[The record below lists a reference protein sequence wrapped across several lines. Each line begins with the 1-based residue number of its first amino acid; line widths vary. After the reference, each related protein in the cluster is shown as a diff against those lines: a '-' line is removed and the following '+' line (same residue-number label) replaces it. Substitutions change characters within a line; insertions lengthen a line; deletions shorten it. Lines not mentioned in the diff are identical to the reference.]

1 MLVYGDVER
10 VERVADKRAA
20 ILETLRLVE
29 PMAAG
34 IERHAA
40 VVSAFV
46 SLSELAQGIAD
57 AAFRERGAEA
67 SSSQEQVVST
77 ALVALAR
84 TVDESW
90 RSGFEPGALPW
101 SALRALNRLDGAETL
116 RVKEAEG
123 YAFYALY
130 PETYLEAAR
139 RSGLDRGT
147 TVIGIRSIGTGL
159 AALVAAALDA
169 AIPATVRPVGHPFR
183 REIRIDT
190 ALAEHLTADPDRS
203 FAIVDEGPGLSGSS
217 FGAVADWLEARG
229 VAGGRIHFFPS
240 HPGDLGPEAAD
251 PHRARWSSASR
262 HWVGADDLLLNG
274 GRLGAWAAELVGTLE
289 TPLEDL
295 SGGAWRSR
303 RYRSEADWPAAN
315 VQQERRKF
323 VARAGG
329 VSWLIK
335 FAGLGPAGEG
345 KLARA
350 RQLHEAG
357 FAPEVAG
364 LRYGFL
370 VERWIEHANSLDHIP
385 CDRSLLIRWIGT
397 YLGFRARAFP
407 APAGRG
413 ASLEQLAKMARHNAG
428 LALGPDAAA
437 ALARPL
443 SRAPELEQRVRRI
456 RIDGRLHAQE
466 WLVEHGR
473 LFKTDALDHCAG
485 HDLVGCQ
492 DVAWDIAGARSEFML
507 DHAETARLCDI
518 VEHESGRPVDPELLT
533 LLEPC
538 YLAFQLGAATL
549 AAHAIGGH
557 EAVRLRRDAQRYA
570 AGLRVY
576 LARSA
581 AGG

>member
-67 SSSQEQVVST
+67 SSSQEQVVSS

-90 RSGFEPGALPW
+90 RSGFEPAALPW

-217 FGAVADWLEARG
+217 FGAVADWLEVTRRCG
-229 VAGGRIHFFPS
+229 W
-240 HPGDLGPEAAD
+240 AD
-251 PHRARWSSASR
+251 P
-262 HWVGADDLLLNG
+262 L
-274 GRLGAWAAELVGTLE
+274 
-289 TPLEDL
+289 
-295 SGGAWRSR
+295 
-303 RYRSEADWPAAN
+303 
-315 VQQERRKF
+315 F
-323 VARAGG
+323 
-329 VSWLIK
+329 
-335 FAGLGPAGEG
+335 
-345 KLARA
+345 
-350 RQLHEAG
+350 
-357 FAPEVAG
+357 PE
-364 LRYGFL
+364 
-370 VERWIEHANSLDHIP
+370 P
-385 CDRSLLIRWIGT
+385 
-397 YLGFRARAFP
+397 P
-407 APAGRG
+407 
-413 ASLEQLAKMARHNAG
+413 
-428 LALGPDAAA
+428 
-437 ALARPL
+437 
-443 SRAPELEQRVRRI
+443 
-456 RIDGRLHAQE
+456 
-466 WLVEHGR
+466 
-473 LFKTDALDHCAG
+473 
-485 HDLVGCQ
+485 
-492 DVAWDIAGARSEFML
+492 
-507 DHAETARLCDI
+507 
-518 VEHESGRPVDPELLT
+518 GRPRP
-533 LLEPC
+533 
-538 YLAFQLGAATL
+538 
-549 AAHAIGGH
+549 
-557 EAVRLRRDAQRYA
+557 
-570 AGLRVY
+570 
-576 LARSA
+576 
-581 AGG
+581 

>member
-10 VERVADKRAA
+10 VERIADKRAA
-20 ILETLRLVE
+20 ILETLRRVE

-34 IERHAA
+34 IGRHAA

-57 AAFRERGAEA
+57 AAFRERGADGR
-67 SSSQEQVVST
+67 SSKEQVVAT

-90 RSGFEPGALPW
+90 RSGFEQGAPPW
-101 SALRALNRLDGAETL
+101 SALRALNGLDGAETL

-159 AALVAAALDA
+159 AALVSAALGA
-169 AIPATVRPVGHPFR
+169 AIPVTVRPVGHPFR

-190 ALAEHLTADPDRS
+190 SLAEQLTADPDRS

-217 FGAVADWLEARG
+217 FGAVADWLETRG

-240 HPGDLGPEAAD
+240 HPGDLGPEAVD
-251 PHRARWSSASR
+251 SHRARWSSASR
-262 HWVGADDLLLNG
+262 HWFAADDLLLNG
-274 GRLGAWAAELVGTLE
+274 GHLAAWAAELVGTLE

-303 RYRSEADWPAAN
+303 RYQSEADWPAAN

-323 VARAGG
+323 LARADGA
-329 VSWLIK
+329 SWLIK

-345 KLARA
+345 KLWQA
-350 RQLHEAG
+350 RQLYEAG
-357 FAPEVAG
+357 FAPRVAG
-364 LRYGFL
+364 LRHGFL
-370 VERWIEHANSLDHIP
+370 VERWIEHAASLDQMP
-385 CDRSLLIRWIGT
+385 CDRSLLVGWIGT

-413 ASLEQLAKMARHNAG
+413 ASLEQLAQMARHNAG
-428 LALGPDAAA
+428 QALGHDAAA
-437 ALARPL
+437 ALARTL
-443 SRAPELEQRVRRI
+443 SRASELEHHARRI
-456 RIDGRLHAQE
+456 RIDGRLHAHE
-466 WLVEHGR
+466 WLIEHGR
-473 LFKTDALDHCAG
+473 LIKTDALDHCAG
-485 HDLVGCQ
+485 HDLIGCQ
-492 DVAWDIAGARSEFML
+492 DVAWDIAGARAEFML

-518 VEHESGRPVDPELLT
+518 VERESGRPVDPELLAC
-533 LLEPC
+533 LEPC

-549 AAHAIGGH
+549 AARAIGGH
-557 EAVRLRRDAQRYA
+557 EAVRLHSDARRYA
-570 AGLRVY
+570 AGLRAY

-581 AGG
+581 SGG